1 MNTCAEGNRNAA
13 SGFLAIVFASIIAR
27 VQMKRS
33 ISNRCVL
40 PVGIESEWQE
50 TVWCNSEE

>member
-40 PVGIESEWQE
+40 PVGIEWEWQE